1 MLFARTAGP
10 YSSVVSSR
18 QVCWFD
24 PSLLDGSWR
33 IEPAIW
39 GTVEVEVALPILLA
53 ARRTRI
59 VGLVVGGGFHTVL
72 ALAGNVPF
80 TALAFAFYVA
90 FLPLDTPSACAP
102 SASADPND
110 PARPAV
116 HTVWDLG
123 PPRWVARWP
132 WPCSPAPGWWG
143 CPERHRPGVG
153 RWPGRRRHQLV
164 RFELDR
170 YLRSHPAVVAT
181 YTTAPSRRHA
191 PTDRSHP
198 VRPSWSG
205 SPCSATC
212 PRLEEPGADSNPGQG
227 PSNRHER

>member
-1 MLFARTAGP
+1 MVVVAGRPVDTARLSPSMALWRPEPPQPAARPTTTAIDAARPKVLFARTAGP
-10 YSSVVSSR
+10 YSSVVSSS

-132 WPCSPAPGWWG
+132 WPCSSAPGL
-143 CPERHRPGVG
+143 VG
-153 RWPGRRRHQLV
+153 LP
-164 RFELDR
+164 
-170 YLRSHPAVVAT
+170 
-181 YTTAPSRRHA
+181 
-191 PTDRSHP
+191 
-198 VRPSWSG
+198 
-205 SPCSATC
+205 
-212 PRLEEPGADSNPGQG
+212 
-227 PSNRHER
+227 